1 MEIIKNATKNKIH
14 LFDGGWRFYE
24 HLKMSETLGEFNY
37 QETLGTNTWYQRVAV
52 SHKANKSIVR
62 RDRKKQLPFDKQ
74 KADFYRQSLMQ
85 FYDCFL

>member
-14 LFDGGWRFYE
+14 GGWRFYE

-52 SHKANKSIVR
+52 CHKANKSI
-62 RDRKKQLPFDKQ
+62 
-74 KADFYRQSLMQ
+74 
-85 FYDCFL
+85 